1 MHTIQ
6 NILNEY
12 SKKNINLFGYL
23 KIAQKWNIIIGETI
37 SKICYPA
44 FFKNGILTL
53 TVADTVWANE
63 IAMNRLN
70 IIKNIK
76 KETDVIVVEI
86 KTRVGEVNTNE
97 LNNNELNKNSNEE
110 NISQSNKEIS
120 EEHKKWISQVIKE
133 ANIEDKRIEEIFY
146 RVLINSEEDKDA
158 D

>member
-12 SKKNINLFGYL
+12 SKKNINLFAYL
-23 KIAQKWNIIIGETI
+23 KIAQNWNIIIGETL

-53 TVADTVWANE
+53 TVADTIWANE
-63 IAMNRLN
+63 ISMNRLN

-76 KETDVIVVEI
+76 KETDIIVVEI
-86 KTRVGEVNTNE
+86 KTRVGEININD
-97 LNNNELNKNSNEE
+97 LNNNNDNKI
-110 NISQSNKEIS
+110 NISENKSNNQIS
-120 EEHKKWISQVIKE
+120 EEHKKWISKVMKE
-133 ANIEDKRIEEIFY
+133 ENIEDKRIEEIFY

-158 D
+158 Y

>member
-12 SKKNINLFGYL
+12 SKKNINLFAYL
-23 KIAQKWNIIIGETI
+23 KIAQNWNIIIGETL

-53 TVADTVWANE
+53 TVADTIWANE
-63 IAMNRLN
+63 ISMNRLN

-76 KETDVIVVEI
+76 KETDIIVVEI
-86 KTRVGEVNTNE
+86 KTRIGEININE
-97 LNNNELNKNSNEE
+97 LNNNNKI
-110 NISQSNKEIS
+110 NISKNKSNNQIS
-120 EEHKKWISQVIKE
+120 EEHKKWISKVMKE
-133 ANIEDKRIEEIFY
+133 SNIEDKRIEEMFY
-146 RVLINSEEDKDA
+146 KILINSEEDKDA

>member
-23 KIAQKWNIIIGETI
+23 KIAQKWNIIIGETL
-37 SKICYPA
+37 SKICYPS
-44 FFKNGILTL
+44 FLKNGILTL

-63 IAMNRLN
+63 ISMNRLN

-86 KTRVGEVNTNE
+86 KTRVGEININE
-97 LNNNELNKNSNEE
+97 SNNNENNNIEKNKLNN
-110 NISQSNKEIS
+110 EIS
-120 EEHKKWISQVIKE
+120 EEHKKWISDVMNE
-133 ANIEDKRIEEIFY
+133 TNIEDKRIEEIFY
-146 RVLINSEEDKDA
+146 NILLNSEEDKDA

>member
-12 SKKNINLFGYL
+12 SKKNINLFAYL
-23 KIAQKWNIIIGETI
+23 KIAQNWNIIIGETL

-53 TVADTVWANE
+53 TVADTIWANE
-63 IAMNRLN
+63 ISMNRLN

-76 KETDVIVVEI
+76 KETDIIVVEI
-86 KTRVGEVNTNE
+86 KTRIGEININD
-97 LNNNELNKNSNEE
+97 LNNNDNKI
-110 NISQSNKEIS
+110 NISKNKSNNQIS
-120 EEHKKWISQVIKE
+120 KEHKKWISKVMKE

-146 RVLINSEEDKDA
+146 KILINSEEDKDA

>member
-12 SKKNINLFGYL
+12 SKKNINLFAYL
-23 KIAQKWNIIIGETI
+23 KIAQNWNIIIGETL

-53 TVADTVWANE
+53 TVADTIWANE
-63 IAMNRLN
+63 ISMNRLS

-76 KETDVIVVEI
+76 KETDIIVVEI
-86 KTRVGEVNTNE
+86 KTRIGEININE
-97 LNNNELNKNSNEE
+97 LNNNNKI
-110 NISQSNKEIS
+110 NISENKSNNQIS
-120 EEHKKWISQVIKE
+120 EGHKKWISKVMKE

-146 RVLINSEEDKDA
+146 KILINSEEDKDA

>member
-12 SKKNINLFGYL
+12 SKKNINLFAYL
-23 KIAQKWNIIIGETI
+23 KIAQKWNIIIGDTL

-53 TVADTVWANE
+53 TVTDTIWANE
-63 IAMNRLN
+63 ISMNRLN

-76 KETDVIVVEI
+76 KETDIIVVEI
-86 KTRVGEVNTNE
+86 KTRIGEININD
-97 LNNNELNKNSNEE
+97 LNNNDNKI
-110 NISQSNKEIS
+110 NISENKSNNQIS
-120 EEHKKWISQVIKE
+120 EEHKKWISKVMRE

>member
-23 KIAQKWNIIIGETI
+23 KIAQKWNIIIGETL

-63 IAMNRLN
+63 ISMNRLN

-76 KETDVIVVEI
+76 KETDIIVVEI
-86 KTRVGEVNTNE
+86 KTRVGEININENE
-97 LNNNELNKNSNEE
+97 LNNKNDNINKLNN
-110 NISQSNKEIS
+110 EIS
-120 EEHKKWISQVIKE
+120 EEHQKWISKVMNE

>member
-23 KIAQKWNIIIGETI
+23 KIAQKWNIIIGETL
-37 SKICYPA
+37 SKICYPS

-63 IAMNRLN
+63 ISMNRLN

-86 KTRVGEVNTNE
+86 KTRVGEININE
-97 LNNNELNKNSNEE
+97 SNDNENNNIEKNKSN
-110 NISQSNKEIS
+110 NEIS
-120 EEHKKWISQVIKE
+120 EEHKKWISDVMNE
-133 ANIEDKRIEEIFY
+133 TNIEDKRIEEIFY
-146 RVLINSEEDKDA
+146 KILLNSEEDKDA

>member
-23 KIAQKWNIIIGETI
+23 KIAQKWNIIIGETL

-53 TVADTVWANE
+53 TVADTIWANE
-63 IAMNRLN
+63 ISMNRLN

-86 KTRVGEVNTNE
+86 KTRIGEININE
-97 LNNNELNKNSNEE
+97 SNDNENNNIKKNKSN
-110 NISQSNKEIS
+110 NEIS
-120 EEHKKWISQVIKE
+120 EEHKKWISDVMNE
-133 ANIEDKRIEEIFY
+133 SNIEDKRIEEIFY
-146 RVLINSEEDKDA
+146 KILLNSEEDKNA

>member
-23 KIAQKWNIIIGETI
+23 KIAQKWNIIIGETL
-37 SKICYPA
+37 SKICYPS

-63 IAMNRLN
+63 ISMNRLN

-86 KTRVGEVNTNE
+86 KTRVGEININELNGNNE
-97 LNNNELNKNSNEE
+97 LNNNIEKNKSN
-110 NISQSNKEIS
+110 NEIS
-120 EEHKKWISQVIKE
+120 EEHKKWISDVMNE
-133 ANIEDKRIEEIFY
+133 TNIEDKRIEEIFY
-146 RVLINSEEDKDA
+146 KILLNSEEDEDA

>member
-23 KIAQKWNIIIGETI
+23 KIAQKWNIIIGETL
-37 SKICYPA
+37 SKICYPS
-44 FFKNGILTL
+44 FFKNGVLTL

-63 IAMNRLN
+63 ISMNRLN

-76 KETDVIVVEI
+76 KETDIIVVEI
-86 KTRVGEVNTNE
+86 KTRVGEVNIDG
-97 LNNNELNKNSNEE
+97 LNNNNDNKI
-110 NISQSNKEIS
+110 NISENKSNKEIS
-120 EEHKKWISQVIKE
+120 EEHQKWISKVIKE

-146 RVLINSEEDKDA
+146 RVLINSEEDKNA

>member
-12 SKKNINLFGYL
+12 SKKNINLFAYL
-23 KIAQKWNIIIGETI
+23 KIAQKWNIIIGETL

-63 IAMNRLN
+63 ISMNRLN

-76 KETDVIVVEI
+76 KETDIIVVEI
-86 KTRVGEVNTNE
+86 KTRVGEININENE
-97 LNNNELNKNSNEE
+97 LNNKNDNIDKLNN
-110 NISQSNKEIS
+110 EIS
-120 EEHKKWISQVIKE
+120 EEHQKWISKVINE